1 VAAEPAL
8 GISVGGE
15 GFSAGGAGEVV
26 EALGRLFDQERVG
39 APPLLAAGVGAE
51 DPLLALGNLD
61 NLFAALLAC
70 ACCRFAWCT
79 RQAFLGSAKA
89 AGFHGSLLQGEAGG
103 NMAVGATEAAHLKDL
118 GFLLFCHLVLLD
130 EGSLIWSSMP
140 SVCGWGFNRWKLSR
154 FSIWRRYQRR
164 SVLFFMVLL

>member
-8 GISVGGE
+8 GISIGCE

-26 EALGRLFDQERVG
+26 QALGRLFDQELVG

-61 NLFAALLAC
+61 NLLAALLAC

-79 RQAFLGSAKA
+79 RQAFSGSAKA
-89 AGFHGSLLQGEAGG
+89 QGFDGSLLKGEAGG
-103 NMAVGATEAAHLKDL
+103 NMAVGAAEAAHLKNL
-118 GFLLFCHLVLLD
+118 GFLDLCHFVLLD

-140 SVCGWGFNRWKLSR
+140 SVCERGFDR
-154 FSIWRRYQRR
+154 
-164 SVLFFMVLL
+164 